1 MKIKKIYLYDVG
13 PVSQEISFE
22 DNWNGTIHKQILFS
36 GPNGSGKTVILK
48 AIATLWDAVGYW
60 LDHRKPMSQKDS
72 RWIWLKHWVER
83 GIGIIL
89 EDVGFTSLPVGIFF
103 GQSSIFSDISHQAS
117 VWIGETFKSY
127 SDNHRDIIE
136 NDNEK
141 IINDWAEHRRRMIL
155 TFEKTKASNIV
166 YLDAEAR
173 RWITPRQNIGK
184 IFPDDSNLR
193 WLVTYT
199 ASKDWKGQIE
209 ASLLNLKTTQLQKY
223 HEVIRDLNSFF
234 YDKEI
239 DPKIKAGEN
248 RIRVRIGKSKKSHF
262 MDELSSGEHQI
273 LIQVYLISRWLENG
287 GIVMIDEPDL
297 YLHPSMIHGL
307 LGTLEYLTDKLNAQ
321 LIITSHNPDLW
332 NRYEAKGLRV
342 SLGGSL

>member
-1 MKIKKIYLYDVG
+1 MKIRKIYLYDVG

-22 DNWNGTIHKQILFS
+22 DDWNSTIHKQILFS

-60 LDHRKPMSQKDS
+60 LDNRKKLSQEDKS
-72 RWIWLKHWVER
+72 LRWLKKWVDG
-83 GIGIIL
+83 GIGVVI

-103 GQSSIFSDISHQAS
+103 GQSSIFSDISNQES
-117 VWIGETFKSY
+117 VWIGEIFELK
-127 SDNHRDIIE
+127 NKRRIIE
-136 NDNEK
+136 NKNEE
-141 IINDWAEHRRRMIL
+141 IISDWADNRRRMIL
-155 TFEKTKASNIV
+155 TFDQTKASNIV
-166 YLDAEAR
+166 YLDAEER
-173 RWITPRQNIGK
+173 RWITPIQNIGK
-184 IFPDDSNLR
+184 IFPDDSDLR
-193 WLVTYT
+193 WLVTYA
-199 ASKDWKGQIE
+199 ASKDWKGQLE
-209 ASLLNLKTTQLQKY
+209 ASLLNLKTTQLHKY
-223 HEVIRDLNSFF
+223 HEVIRGLNSFF

-239 DPKIKAGEN
+239 DPDIKAGAN
-248 RIRVRIGKSKKSHF
+248 RIRVRIRKSKKFHF

-273 LIQVYLISRWLENG
+273 LIQIYLISRWLENG

-321 LIITSHNPDLW
+321 LIITSHNPDIW
-332 NRYEAKGLRV
+332 KRYEAGGLSV

>member
-48 AIATLWDAVGYW
+48 AIATLWDAAGYW
-60 LDHRKPMSQKDS
+60 LDHRGKLSQKDKS
-72 RWIWLKHWVER
+72 LRWLKKWVDE
-83 GIGIIL
+83 GIGVIL

-103 GQSSIFSDISHQAS
+103 GQSSIFSDISNQAS
-117 VWIGETFKSY
+117 VWIGEIFESK
-127 SDNHRDIIE
+127 NKRRIIE

-141 IINDWAEHRRRMIL
+141 IINDWADNRKRMIL

-166 YLDAEAR
+166 YLDAEER
-173 RWITPRQNIGK
+173 RWTIPIHNIGK
-184 IFPDDSNLR
+184 IIPEDADFR
-193 WLVTYT
+193 WLITYKV
-199 ASKDWKGQIE
+199 SNEWEGQIE
-209 ASLLNLKTTQLQKY
+209 ASLLNLKITQSRKY
-223 HEVIRDLNSFF
+223 NKVIGDLNSFF

>member
-22 DNWNGTIHKQILFS
+22 DEWNSTIHKQILFS

-48 AIATLWDAVGYW
+48 AIATLWDAAGYW

-72 RWIWLKHWVER
+72 RWIWLRHWVER
-83 GIGIIL
+83 GIGIII
-89 EDVGFTSLPVGIFF
+89 EEAGFTSSRIGIFF
-103 GQSSIFSDISHQAS
+103 GTHSLFEDIRSQAE
-117 VWIGETFKSY
+117 VWIGEIFESK
-127 SDNHRDIIE
+127 NKRRIIE
-136 NDNEK
+136 SDNEK
-141 IINDWAEHRRRMIL
+141 IISDWAENRRRMIL
-155 TFEKTKASNIV
+155 TFEKTKVSNIV
-166 YLDAEAR
+166 YLDAEER
-173 RWITPRQNIGK
+173 RWITPKQNIGK
-184 IFPDDSNLR
+184 IFPDDPNLR
-193 WLVTYT
+193 WLVTYET
-199 ASKDWKGQIE
+199 SKDWKGQIE

-239 DPKIKAGEN
+239 DPKIKSGEN
-248 RIRVRIGKSKKSHF
+248 RIRIRIKKSKKSHF

-321 LIITSHNPDLW
+321 LIITSHNRDIW
-332 NRYEAKGLRV
+332 KRYEAQGLRFP
-342 SLGGSL
+342 LGGSL